1 MIKNKITDKLVL
13 VAGIVV
19 LIGAIL
25 FQGSALGTSPT
36 TSNLTQYAT
45 ELFGDSII
53 TLDIQADQSDWEAMI
68 ANAQAKTYIMADVV
82 VNGVTY
88 QDVGVRTK
96 GNASL
101 TQVSQSASPERYS
114 LRIKFDEY
122 IEGQTLLGLDEL
134 VLNNMISDPSYMKE
148 YLSQDLM
155 RFIGVEAPLTNY
167 ASLSVNGEGI
177 GFYVTLESYGSSYN
191 LRVNGDKDSNYYNVK
206 TMEMGGG
213 NGMPQERGF
222 AFGQQGDLADQ
233 QGPATEDWEDRQGF
247 VGRGGGSRGGSLE
260 YSDDDPESYP
270 SIFDNA
276 LQNVTLAEQQN
287 VIDAL
292 KALST
297 GENIENYINVDQVLR
312 YFAAHTFLVSMDS
325 YYSNMAQNYVIQE
338 RDGVISIL
346 PWDYHLSYGG
356 FQSGSASEIVNA
368 PIDTPLSGVTMESRP
383 LLNALLSNE
392 EYVSQY
398 HQYLQKMVTEYFEGG
413 LFEKTVRNLQN
424 KIASYV
430 ETDPTAFYNINDFNQ
445 AVETLI
451 DFNLLR
457 AESIAG
463 QLDGTIPATTEGQSI
478 DSSTLI
484 DASSIDMSDLGS
496 SGMGGGGGAR
506 PEGDIGEFP
515 GAMPEGGMGESTI
528 DPMQGMP
535 DQDLM
540 RQAME
545 IVQAAEG
552 ELTDEVK
559 EKLLAL
565 GITEDQLAFFEN
577 SQGGFPMGGGMPG
590 QGIPQ
595 DGQAPPGLSQPNQTP
610 PEITEESTTAPASNM
625 TNPFS
630 TNFVWIGVLGAIL
643 AVAII
648 VIAKYKRSY

>member
-1 MIKNKITDKLVL
+1 MIKNKTTDKLVL
-13 VAGIVV
+13 VAVAAV

-25 FQGSALGTSPT
+25 LQGAAQANNPINTS
-36 TSNLTQYAT
+36 LTKYST
-45 ELFGDSII
+45 ELFGDTTI
-53 TLDIQADQSDWEAMI
+53 TLDIQVDQSNWETMI
-68 ANAQAKTYIMADVV
+68 ANAQAKTYIMADVS

-114 LRIKFDEY
+114 IRIKFDEY

-167 ASLSVNGEGI
+167 ANLSVNGEGI
-177 GFYVTLESYGSSYN
+177 GFYVALESYGSSYN
-191 LRVNGDKDSNYYNVK
+191 LRVNGDEDSNYYNVK

-213 NGMPQERGF
+213 NGMPQAGGF
-222 AFGQQGDLADQ
+222 AFGQQGNQVDQ
-233 QGPATEDWEDRQGF
+233 QDPATKDWEDRQGF
-247 VGRGGGSRGGSLE
+247 IGRGGGSRGGSLE
-260 YSDDDPESYP
+260 YSDDNPESYP
-270 SIFDNA
+270 AIFDNA
-276 LQNVTLAEQQN
+276 LQNVSSSDQQK
-287 VIDAL
+287 VLDAL
-292 KALST
+292 KALSA
-297 GENIENYINVDQVLR
+297 GENIENYINIDQVLR

-325 YYSNMAQNYVIQE
+325 YYSNMAQNYVIEE
-338 RDGVISIL
+338 RGGVISIL

-392 EYVSQY
+392 KYASLY
-398 HQYLQKMVTEYFEGG
+398 HQYLQELVTDYFGSG
-413 LFEKTVRNLQN
+413 LFEETVRNLQN
-424 KIASYV
+424 KISSHV
-430 ETDPTAFYNINDFNQ
+430 ESDPTAFYSTDDFNQ

-463 QLDGTIPATTEGQSI
+463 QLDGTIPATTEGQTS
-478 DSSTLI
+478 DSSALI
-484 DASSIDMSDLGS
+484 DTSSINMSDLGS
-496 SGMGGGGGAR
+496 SGMGGGGGAI
-506 PEGDIGEFP
+506 PEGGMGEVP
-515 GAMPEGGMGESTI
+515 GVMPEGGMGENMNN
-528 DPMQGMP
+528 PMEGMP

-545 IVQAAEG
+545 IVQAAGG

-577 SQGGFPMGGGMPG
+577 PQGGLPMDGNNPG

-595 DGQAPPGLSQPNQTP
+595 DGRTP
-610 PEITEESTTAPASNM
+610 PEFNQQNQTTPEATEESTTVLSTNM
-625 TNPFS
+625 ISLFS
-630 TNFVWIGVLGAIL
+630 TNFVWLGVVGVTFFL
-643 AVAII
+643 
-648 VIAKYKRSY
+648 